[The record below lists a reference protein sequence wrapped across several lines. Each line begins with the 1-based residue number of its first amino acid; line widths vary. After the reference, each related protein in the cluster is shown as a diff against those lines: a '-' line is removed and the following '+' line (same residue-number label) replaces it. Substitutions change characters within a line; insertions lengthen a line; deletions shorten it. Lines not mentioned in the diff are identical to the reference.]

1 MNDLKLSID
10 GLYLL
15 GEEKI
20 YFTNE
25 GKSYDLDEISF
36 NQWIDIFK
44 ENTIFAIKNNLVEIK
59 NLYSFQRRMVYQL
72 SEGFSNENKSTI
84 LFEYE
89 NKFSNN
95 LLVEDVLILEGI
107 FGDSWNWIKGKF
119 SELGGWAVTLGKNL
133 ATCAAGGGCSPFFEQ
148 FRELLFNPA
157 SVGVQVF
164 ITTAFPG
171 FGNLGMGFVW
181 GIMTMYDGYLLATDY
196 QNFSWLNLIIDIM
209 GVAFAGVGASAARAT
224 LGGSKGVAAMAG
236 KSLDDVM
243 VSLNKN
249 PKMATILKR
258 LGNGLRSL
266 STKLKPIGDFMMNKM
281 GLKWIGRAFKAI
293 EDAVTKLVAKLLPNA
308 NPKYAVATGK
318 GVRAGAEMGAINTVA
333 HGVGKLGGSGGSV
346 EMEKSIID
354 ANKKIKP
361 NYSDIKW

>member
-25 GKSYDLDEISF
+25 GKSYDLNEISF

-133 ATCAAGGGCSPFFEQ
+133 ATCASGGGCSPFFEQ
-148 FRELLFNPA
+148 FRELLFNPV

-164 ITTAFPG
+164 ISTAFPG
-171 FGNLGMGFVW
+171 AGNLGMGLVW
-181 GIMTMYDGYLLATDY
+181 GIMAMYDGYLLASGNT
-196 QNFSWLNLIIDIM
+196 NFSWLNLIIDIL
-209 GVAFAGVGASAARAT
+209 GVVFAGVGMAAAARAT
-224 LGGSKGVAAMAG
+224 LGGSKGVATMAG
-236 KSLDDVM
+236 KSLDEVM
-243 VSLNKN
+243 VSLTKN
-249 PKMATILKR
+249 PKMASILKS
-258 LGNGLRSL
+258 LGNGLKSI
-266 STKLKPIGDFMMNKM
+266 SSKLKPIGDFMMNKM
-281 GLKWIGRAFKAI
+281 GFKWIGKAFS
-293 EDAVTKLVAKLLPNA
+293 AVENAVSKLITKISPNT
-308 NPKYAVATGK
+308 NLKYAIAGGK
-318 GVRAGAEMGAINTVA
+318 GVRAGAEIGAIGA
-333 HGVGKLGGSGGSV
+333 GLSGVTKLASGGGNIENAV
-346 EMEKSIID
+346 MD

-361 NYSDIKW
+361 NYKDIKW